1 MNNATIQ
8 QGSEEWFA
16 ARLGKVTASRVAD
29 VMAKTK
35 TGYSTSRKNYAVELA
50 LERITKRRQEG
61 FSSAAMAWGTE
72 QEPNA
77 RAAYEMHCGIL
88 VEEVGLIDHPRIPM
102 AAASPDGLVGTRGLL
117 EIKCPNPAT
126 HLETVLSCKP
136 DPRYIPQMFWQMAC
150 TGREWVDFVSFD
162 PRFPE
167 AKQLFVCRVERDE
180 EVIAELEAEV
190 QSFLGEVET
199 IVRKLEA

>member
-1 MNNATIQ
+1 MTNANLQ
-8 QGSEEWFA
+8 QGTDAWIS
-16 ARLGKVTASRVAD
+16 ARMGKVTASRVAD
-29 VMAKTK
+29 VIAKTK
-35 TGYSTSRKNYAVELA
+35 SGYSTSRKNYAVELA
-50 LERITKRRQEG
+50 LERITGRRQES

-77 RAAYEMHCGIL
+77 RAAYEMHCGML
-88 VEEVGLIDHPRIPM
+88 VEEVGLIDHPTIPM

-117 EIKCPNPAT
+117 ECKCPNSAT
-126 HLETVLSCKP
+126 HLETILSDKP
-136 DPRYIPQMFWQMAC
+136 DPRYLPQMHWQMAC

-167 AKQLFVCRVERDE
+167 SKQLFVRRVERDE
-180 EVIAELEAEV
+180 VAIAALEVEV
-190 QSFLGEVET
+190 LSFLSEVET

>member
-1 MNNATIQ
+1 MSNATLQ
-8 QGSEEWFA
+8 QGTDAWLS
-16 ARLGKVTASRVAD
+16 ARMGKVTASRVAD
-29 VMAKTK
+29 VIAKTK
-35 TGYSTSRKNYAVELA
+35 SGYSTSRKNYAIELA

-77 RAAYEMHCGIL
+77 RAAYEMHCGLL
-88 VEEVGLIDHPRIPM
+88 VEEVGLIDHPTIPM

-126 HLETVLSCKP
+126 HLETILSGKP
-136 DPRYIPQMFWQMAC
+136 DPRYISQMFWQMAC
-150 TGREWVDFVSFD
+150 TGRDWVDFVSYD

-167 AKQLFVCRVERDE
+167 AKQLFVCRVERDQNL
-180 EVIAELEAEV
+180 IAELEAEV
-190 QSFLGEVET
+190 QAFLGEVET